1 VRDPSRTAGR
11 LRGRSAPDRRSR
23 LDGGDIRGRGQTA
36 VQLNRILR
44 RAARVVVLDP
54 AGAVLLQLIRSSDG
68 GEWWITPGGALEND
82 ETAEE
87 AAVRELVEE
96 IGLHEAQLGP
106 AIWTRQHAFD
116 WEGQPY
122 DQRETFFV
130 CELSD
135 RFEAAPTVS
144 AEQLRAEGIVEHR
157 WWTIE
162 EIEASPLEFAPRK
175 LASLLRALRT
185 DGPPAEPI
193 DAGV

>member
-1 VRDPSRTAGR
+1 VRYPGRTAGG
-11 LRGRSAPDRRSR
+11 LRGSSATHRRGR
-23 LDGGDIRGRGQTA
+23 LDGGDVRRRGQAA

-68 GEWWITPGGALEND
+68 GEWWITPGGALEEG
-82 ETAEE
+82 ETAEQ

-96 IGLHEAQLGP
+96 IGLRDAVLGP
-106 AIWTRQHAFD
+106 QIWTRRHAFD
-116 WEGQPY
+116 WQGQPY
-122 DQRETFFV
+122 DQQEVFFV
-130 CELSD
+130 CELLD

-144 AEQLRAEGIVEHR
+144 AEQLQAEGVVEHR

-175 LASLLRALRT
+175 LAALLRVLRAE
-185 DGPPAEPI
+185 GPPTEPF